1 MRNYIV
7 LNNNNSNEITG
18 LLIQALPPISK
29 PLMRTTIEEI
39 DGRDGD
45 IVTNLGYSA
54 YDKEVSIGLYG
65 KYDVDDV
72 IQYFN
77 NNSKGQVTFSNEEDK
92 YYNYE
97 IINQIDFER
106 LIRFKTATVT
116 FHVQPFKY
124 SLLDGTKV
132 FNITNQTSVSIKNNG
147 NYVSKPIITIYGSGT
162 INLSLNGEQ
171 LFVIELGENAT
182 QVTIDTNLMEAYNNG
197 TQVLMNR
204 QVNGDYSNFALNV
217 GNNTISWTGTITEID
232 IQNYSRWI

>member
-65 KYDVDDV
+65 NYDVDDV

-217 GNNTISWTGTITEID
+217 GNNIISWTGTITEID